1 MKRFVGPV
9 ILLFALAVA
18 AVCVGTAVGSST
30 NFTASYKGHVT
41 EVVNGNAVTA
51 TPKGTGKATLIG
63 KGSLTGTVAGN
74 TSNPPCTP
82 LSGPG
87 ILKGSKG
94 KLKLKLTNTPALSR
108 ACAAGQD
115 DQNNISFS
123 GSAKV
128 TGGTGALKNAKGT
141 LHYSGHYDRGTHAFN
156 VKLTGTLKH

>member
-9 ILLFALAVA
+9 SLIAVLAAA
-18 AVCVGTAVGSST
+18 AVFVGTAVGSSV
-30 NFTASYKGHVT
+30 NFTATYKGHVS
-41 EVVNGNAVTA
+41 EKVVGSAVTA

-63 KGSLTGTVAGN
+63 KGTLTGTVAGN
-74 TSNPPCTP
+74 TTNPPCSP

-87 ILKGSKG
+87 TLKGLHG
-94 KLKLKLTNTPALSR
+94 TLKLKLLTGSR

-123 GSAKV
+123 GKAKV
-128 TGGTGALKNAKGT
+128 TGGTGALKNARGT
-141 LHYSGHYDRGTHAFN
+141 LGYVGHYDRGTGAFN

>member
-1 MKRFVGPV
+1 MKRFLGPV
-9 ILLFALAVA
+9 SLMAALAVA
-18 AVCVGTAVGSST
+18 AICVGTAIGSST
-30 NFTASYKGHVT
+30 TFTASYKGKVT
-41 EVVNGNAVTA
+41 EVVNGSAVTA

-63 KGSLTGTVAGN
+63 KGSLTGTVTAN

-87 ILKGSKG
+87 TLKGSKG
-94 KLKLKLTNTPALSR
+94 TLKLKLTNAPAPSR

-128 TGGTGALKNAKGT
+128 TGGTGVLKKAKGT
-141 LHYSGHYDRGTHAFN
+141 LHYSGHYDRGTGAFT
-156 VKLTGTLKH
+156 VKLTGTLKY